1 MLGVQGFGFGK
12 GQGLGPWFMIY
23 FRLGARGGS
32 WECSVKE
39 LRVWDCFW
47 ASGLGTTVDGIN
59 PALP

>member
-1 MLGVQGFGFGK
+1 
-12 GQGLGPWFMIY
+12 MIY